1 MSSSDSKGRTTL
13 RRPGYEQFALGF
25 VGLCVV
31 GMYLAAALSP
41 AERAMYSPSLS
52 SAALGAESVKPTQE
66 EAVSEAPSKTV
77 EVAVV
82 VPPTPEHKPAYVPFS
97 TPFTPVSGDSA
108 WLPQRQPLSVVSPP
122 SGGSITNLRGGVT
135 VKSVAKLGS
144 FFNSLN
150 YSLTKVRYGHQ
161 PVPRVFLDCLP
172 RDLKTMMSVSAR
184 KSMFIK
190 AMLPL
195 ILQVNDTISAD
206 RGKLLEINSQVRMGG
221 TLSERD
227 RSWMKDLARRHGLD
241 KTRLNRTVLVK
252 LLERVDVVPPSLA
265 LAQAVEESGWG
276 TSRFAQEGN
285 APFGQRTFNETRGLV
300 PLDRDADGTHAVR
313 TYNRL
318 IDGVHAYIDNL
329 NTHRAYREFRKAR
342 ATMRLVGTGLD
353 SFGLAKTL
361 MRYSERG
368 QDYVDTLH
376 TIMSANDLATL
387 DRARLHGAQIAG
399 LTLSGG

>member
-41 AERAMYSPSLS
+41 AERAMYSLSLS

-376 TIMSANDLATL
+376 TIMSANDLAPL
-387 DRARLHGAQIAG
+387 DRARLHGSQIAG
-399 LTLSGG
+399 LMPSGG